1 MSQNSFS
8 LYYKAT
14 VHLLK
19 LYALGLIMLMLF
31 RTALLLS
38 FGNLSELHD
47 YKLDLL
53 NAFWTGFR
61 FDTNVLAYGFLPLFV
76 LNPAVLLISRRAQ
89 DHYGALNRFSTWFSV
104 SVFFVFLCTS
114 VTDFFYFMF
123 FQSHFNKLL
132 FGIAAGET
140 IAVLTSVWTDY
151 PVVSILLFVA
161 VVMVAVTY
169 TVKRIFGSER
179 HIGETSLQFRM
190 AFMIS
195 FTGLYLLALHGS
207 IGLAPISKEEDT
219 VISSDLFLNDLTL
232 NGVFAL
238 KEAFSEKGRGTIAPG
253 PATFRRANFPGK
265 QNITGGYAGGALNEN
280 RKPHDQLYAKTP
292 SNPFLQKEPPH
303 VIFVLMESMS
313 NYYLDLHSPS
323 LNLLGSLEKQL
334 PACIVLRNFLP
345 AGNGTTQSLEALLV
359 NGPSTSLAEAQSSYI
374 DKSFSSS
381 VALPFLNAGY
391 HTSFITGG
399 NLRFLNL
406 DKFVPR
412 QYFLTVEGS
421 ETLLSEVRG
430 SEAGTWGVHDEF
442 LFKRV
447 FSKLERSNGKPQF
460 IFAMTVS
467 NHTPFDIPKK
477 YEPSP
482 LHIPSD
488 LLKKIKTGEKIALKN
503 FTAYQYMN
511 DSLGRFLERLR
522 NSPYGEN
529 TIVAATGD
537 HNTLQLFHFPYTQL
551 LQKLSVPLIMYIPKR
566 YLPAAPVDATHF
578 ASHKDIFPTLFH
590 LSLSEATY
598 LKTGV
603 NLLDGSIPAT
613 KFFALNDDNVSMNR
627 DGCIL
632 MRDKPL
638 FYKWQDNRH
647 TGLRPTTARKSPGLG
662 ILLKESIDAVAAMDS
677 SIQAELSK

>member
-1 MSQNSFS
+1 MSQNNFS
-8 LYYKAT
+8 LYCKAT
-14 VHLLK
+14 VRLLK
-19 LYALGLIMLMLF
+19 LYSLGLIMFMFF

-38 FGNLSELHD
+38 FGNLSELYD

-61 FDTNVLAYGFLPLFV
+61 FDTNVLAYGFLPLFI

-89 DHYGALNRFSTWFSV
+89 DHYGALKRFSTWFSV
-104 SVFFVFLCTS
+104 SIFFVILCVS

-132 FGIAAGET
+132 FGIAEGET
-140 IAVLTSVWTDY
+140 MAVLTSVWTDY

-161 VVMVAVTY
+161 VVMGVVTY
-169 TVKRIFGSER
+169 TVRRIFSSE
-179 HIGETSLQFRM
+179 HHVGEKSLQFRM
-190 AFMIS
+190 VLMIS
-195 FTGLYLLALHGS
+195 FIGLYLTALHGS
-207 IGLAPISKEEDT
+207 IGLAPISKEEDA
-219 VISSDLFLNDLTL
+219 VISPDLFLNDLTL

-238 KEAFSEKGRGTIAPG
+238 KEAFSEKGRGNIAGG
-253 PATFRRANFPGK
+253 PATFRQANFPEERKVSGVY
-265 QNITGGYAGGALNEN
+265 GGYAVNKDREPYDL
-280 RKPHDQLYAKTP
+280 LYAKTP

-313 NYYLDLHSPS
+313 NFYLDLHTPS
-323 LNLLGSLEKQL
+323 LNLLGNLEKQL
-334 PACIVLRNFLP
+334 PGCIVFRNFLP

-359 NGPSTSLAEAQSSYI
+359 NGPKTSLAEAQSSYI

-381 VALPFLNAGY
+381 VALPFLSAGY

-406 DKFVPR
+406 DKFVPK

-442 LFKRV
+442 LFKKV
-447 FSKLERSNGKPQF
+447 FSKLESSNGKPQF
-460 IFAMTVS
+460 IFVMTVS

-477 YEPSP
+477 YKPFP
-482 LHIPSD
+482 LHIPPD
-488 LLKKIKTGEKIALKN
+488 LLKKIKTSETIAVKN

-529 TIVAATGD
+529 TIVAASGD
-537 HNTLQLFHFPYTQL
+537 HNTLQLFYFPYTQL
-551 LQKLSVPLIMYIPKR
+551 LQKLSVPLVMYIPQK
-566 YLPAAPVDATHF
+566 YLPAAPIDTTNF
-578 ASHKDIFPTLFH
+578 ASHKDIFPTLFQ

-603 NLLDGSIPAT
+603 NLLDGTIPAT
-613 KFFALNDDNVSMNR
+613 EFFALNDDNVSMNK
-627 DGCIL
+627 DGCIV

-638 FYKWQDNRH
+638 FYRWQDNRH
-647 TGLRPTTARKSPGLG
+647 TGLRPTTARKSPELG
-662 ILLKESIDAVAAMDS
+662 ILLKESIDAVAAMDY